1 MLRGLLVFLSLTC
14 ALHAARPNILLI
26 VSDDLG
32 YSDLGCFG
40 GEINTP
46 HLDALAMGGVASAT
60 GRGRLGRVSA
70 AALRGNRWGSDST
83 RRLKRLPSGK

>member
-1 MLRGLLVFLSLTC
+1 MLRGLLVFLSLAC

-46 HLDALAMGGVASAT
+46 HLDALAKGGVRLTQFYNT
-60 GRGRLGRVSA
+60 GRCCPSR
-70 AALRGNRWGSDST
+70 AALS
-83 RRLKRLPSGK
+83 LIHI